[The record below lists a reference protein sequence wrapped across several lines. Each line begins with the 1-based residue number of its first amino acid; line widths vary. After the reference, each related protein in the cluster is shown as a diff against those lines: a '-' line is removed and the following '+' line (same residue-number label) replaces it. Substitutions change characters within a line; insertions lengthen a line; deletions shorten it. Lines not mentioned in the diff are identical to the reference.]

1 MTAVNG
7 VHNIMDYGAVLNNTS
22 TETCNLNSA
31 AIEKAFDAAITS
43 INDREVLIPVG
54 NFYSMPIQATNAS
67 YINFTIDGTLWAC
80 SDNKN
85 WPTTGN
91 SVWDFMNFTDMNHFT
106 IQGSGVIDGQ
116 GFMWWQREYVQKNPA
131 GRPNLTKMQRMQ
143 NLVITGVKWQNAPYY
158 HMKIEDSKGVWIY
171 NMEIYVDVWG

>member
-1 MTAVNG
+1 MGVIYSIMLALILVLVTAVNG

-43 INDREVLIPVG
+43 ISDREVLIPVG

-91 SVWDFMNFTDMNHFT
+91 SVWDFMNFTDMDHFHHPRLR
-106 IQGSGVIDGQ
+106 SHR
-116 GFMWWQREYVQKNPA
+116 W
-131 GRPNLTKMQRMQ
+131 
-143 NLVITGVKWQNAPYY
+143 TGLHVVATRIRAEKPRWKAKFDKDATYAKLGDNW
-158 HMKIEDSKGVWIY
+158 S
-171 NMEIYVDVWG
+171 